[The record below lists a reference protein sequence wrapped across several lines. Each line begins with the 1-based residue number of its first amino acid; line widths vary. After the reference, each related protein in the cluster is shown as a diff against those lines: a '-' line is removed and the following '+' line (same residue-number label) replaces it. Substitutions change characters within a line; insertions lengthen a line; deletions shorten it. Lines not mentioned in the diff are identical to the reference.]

1 MVKWLAFEILLHS
14 VWKMF
19 LGSLQNFPSST
30 NCLLC
35 GTGRSSNIQILSSF
49 EYSTKYKK
57 TTTQKHSALHHFYWY
72 NDLIVMIIIIIIIAI
87 ILIKLEDPQRPSA
100 ASSVVCLFRH
110 SVLLSVRLCSDQA
123 VSSRSNPRGEP
134 VLQHRSTKHIP
145 PACQLAAV
153 LLLQTQ
159 HSKHLWD

>member
-1 MVKWLAFEILLHS
+1 MWYRTVFKYKIRYFLLLNI
-14 VWKMF
+14 V
-19 LGSLQNFPSST
+19 QN
-30 NCLLC
+30 
-35 GTGRSSNIQILSSF
+35 I
-49 EYSTKYKK
+49 KK
-57 TTTQKHSALHHFYWY
+57 TTTQKHSALHYFYWY
-72 NDLIVMIIIIIIIAI
+72 NDLIVMIIITIITVIIIITI
-87 ILIKLEDPQRPSA
+87 ILIKLEDPQRPSV

-123 VSSRSNPRGEP
+123 VSRRSNPRGEP